1 MKVSDLPLAFQ
12 HTWTFS
18 QDLTLSEPGPAEP
31 RVEVRDEVRFHY
43 SELLEEVRVTT
54 GDLSWP
60 VTAAA
65 DEAEVKLLLGRGLPY
80 IAWVTSR
87 QGPSFTVQVHV
98 FPVSYR
104 LPEPFALGVD
114 DAVVDRMRTLTGVN
128 IPAERAVELLADD
141 LAVPALPGGLPRF
154 LYVGSPN
161 RHPNSES
168 FLRLLGRRYNVD
180 VAFQDGQWLVVFVTM
195 IKNKRVTNKPVTLLE
210 AAWTFTNVTL
220 AAKDRERLQALT
232 SAAVQDQRSYLK
244 LWEQYQAVERRRG
257 EQLARQL
264 GAMPYT
270 ERPEYRAGFWTF
282 RASATPEQLAT
293 LRQQPGLTLRATE
306 LRPVDLDTDLAP
318 VPGRRPPQEFI
329 GEFSGEPHGTVRVL
343 PLNGDESMP
352 PPSGWLSLSL
362 AGDQAQFERRDRARL
377 AIEQAKTAM
386 PQLALLLEGQE
397 VPQRRLHR
405 EPALPPR
412 SQAAAAFRGTPTARQ
427 VEALD
432 VALNTPDI
440 ALIQGPP
447 GTGKTRVIAALQQRL
462 ADIAQDRA
470 HLPGHTLLTSAQ
482 HAAVE
487 NAAAATQVFGLPAVK
502 LGKSR
507 RFAEEFSDGV
517 DHWRRNMISQLQAR
531 LSDAAD
537 QPLEVKFVQLRDEVL
552 RVTTAPSPRD
562 DLRQVIRKVL
572 DTGGEHLKASTRDQ
586 LQAWLD
592 KFSPGEVDQEERE
605 YLLTAVR
612 ALRTVP
618 EAFEDDG
625 PRMAR
630 RCLRRLDDTSLPLP
644 LTAEDRAVLTA
655 SAGWEA
661 DASPPFLPGLAESK
675 ARLLSALQPELA
687 PPSLQRAERATV
699 ELLNTALE
707 DLRQAA
713 RKEKGGLQT
722 VLHDMLATLENDPDG
737 ARAAVKSYT
746 AVLAATCQQSDSY
759 TVRQIRTSLGNQT
772 RVFENV
778 VIDEAARVHPLD
790 LLIPMAQAERRI
802 ILVGDHRQLP
812 HLLEP
817 DVERELQA
825 DWQDQSVRQAN
836 EEALHQSLFERLFR
850 ILQEHEKRDG
860 IRRVV
865 TLDQQYRMHPVLGQ
879 FVSDTFY
886 AAHNPSEAFSSGRP
900 AEDFSHNLS
909 PYEGAVAAWLDV
921 PHARGSERGRQSKSR
936 PVEAQV
942 VAKEAARLLE
952 ARPDLSI
959 GVISFYADQVREIRK
974 AMEPLGLTERGEDG
988 EYRVHPNVQETYDLQ
1003 GRSRERLRVGTVD
1016 AFQGM
1021 EFDVVLL
1028 SLTRSNTLPGQTPEQ
1043 QRRRYGHLTLD
1054 NRLCVAMS
1062 RQQRLLILV
1071 GDAGML
1077 PSAEDGSAV
1086 PALDRF
1092 HQLCKGAY
1100 GRIVSA

>member
-1 MKVSDLPLAFQ
+1 MRASDLPVAAQ
-12 HTWTFS
+12 YTWTFTVLES
-18 QDLTLSEPGPAEP
+18 GPDTPHAD
-31 RVEVRDEVRFHY
+31 VRDEVRVQY
-43 SELLEEVRVTT
+43 SELLEELRVTA
-54 GDLSWP
+54 GERSWR
-60 VTAAA
+60 VEAA
-65 DEAEVKLLLGRGLPY
+65 DDAEVRLLLGRGLPY
-80 IAWVTSR
+80 VAWITSR
-87 QGPSFTVQVHV
+87 QGSTFTVQVHV

-104 LPEPFALGVD
+104 LPDRFALGVD
-114 DAVVDRMRTLTGVN
+114 DAVVDRMRTLTGVK
-128 IPAERAVELLADD
+128 ITSERAVELLSED
-141 LAVPALPGGLPRF
+141 LSIPALPGGLPRF

-168 FLRLLGRRYNVD
+168 FLRLLGRRYNAD

-195 IKNKRVTNKPVTLLE
+195 IKNKRVTNRPVTLLE
-210 AAWTFTNVTL
+210 ADWTFTNVTL
-220 AAKDRERLQALT
+220 AARDRERLQALT
-232 SAAVQDQRSYLK
+232 VTALQDQRSYLR

-257 EQLARQL
+257 EHLARQL

-270 ERPEYRAGFWTF
+270 QRPEFRAGFWTF
-282 RASATPEQLAT
+282 QAAVTPEQLAT

-306 LRPVDLDTDLAP
+306 VRPIDLDPDVAAP
-318 VPGRRPPQEFI
+318 PSPGRRPPQEFT
-329 GEFSGEPHGTVRVL
+329 GEFAGEPRGTLRIR
-343 PLNGDESMP
+343 PLGGDESVP

-362 AGDQAQFERRDRARL
+362 AGDQAQFDRRDRARL

-405 EPALPPR
+405 EDPLPPR
-412 SQAAAAFRGTPTARQ
+412 SQAGAAFRGTPTARQ

-432 VALNTPDI
+432 IALNTPDI

-502 LGKSR
+502 LGKNR
-507 RFAEEFSDGV
+507 RFVEEYADGV
-517 DHWRRNMISQLQAR
+517 DHWRRDMIRGLQAR
-531 LSDAAD
+531 LSDTE
-537 QPLEVKFVQLRDEVL
+537 QPLEVTFVRLRDEVL

-562 DLRQVIRKVL
+562 DLQQVIRKVL
-572 DTGGEHLKASTRDQ
+572 DDGGHHLRASTRDQ
-586 LQAWLD
+586 LREWLD
-592 KFSPGEVDQEERE
+592 ELGPAEVDQEERE

-612 ALRTVP
+612 GLRTSA
-618 EAFEDDG
+618 EAFGDDG

-630 RCLRRLDDTSLPLP
+630 RCLRRLDDTSLPVALSA
-644 LTAEDRAVLTA
+644 AERAVLTT
-655 SAGWEA
+655 SAGWEEGA
-661 DASPPFLPGLAESK
+661 PTEFLPAVADLK
-675 ARLLSALQPELA
+675 ARLLTALQPELA
-687 PPSLQRAERATV
+687 APALVRADRATV
-699 ELLNTALE
+699 ELLTSALE
-707 DLRQAA
+707 EVRQAA
-713 RKEKGGLQT
+713 RQEKGSLQT
-722 VLHDMLATLENDPDG
+722 VLHDLLATLENDPDG
-737 ARAAVKSYT
+737 TRAAVKNYT

-759 TVRQIRTSLGNQT
+759 AVRQIRTALGSEA

-825 DWQDQSVRQAN
+825 GWQDQSVRGAN
-836 EEALHQSLFERLFR
+836 EQALHQSLFERLFM

-900 AEDFSHNLS
+900 AEEFRHDLT
-909 PYEGAVAAWLDV
+909 PYGSAVAAWLDV
-921 PHARGSERGRQSKSR
+921 PHDRGGETGRQSKSR
-936 PVEAQV
+936 PVEAEA
-942 VAKEAARLLE
+942 VACEAARLLQ
-952 ARPDLSI
+952 ARPDLSV
-959 GVISFYADQVREIRK
+959 GVISFYAEQVREIRR
-974 AMEPLGLTERGEDG
+974 AMEPLGLTVRGEDG
-988 EYRVHPNVQETYDLQ
+988 EFRIHPDMQETYDVQ

-1071 GDAGML
+1071 GDLGMI
-1077 PSAEDGSAV
+1077 PPPGDQSPV
-1086 PALDRF
+1086 PALNRF
-1092 HQLCKGAY
+1092 HELCKGEY
-1100 GRIVSA
+1100 GCVVPA